1 MVRHVHVHNS
11 CNTCT
16 WKILKL
22 KFCPILEPT
31 LPPLTYQPHPQ
42 PGPTPTITTTQTT
55 PFNQQTAT
63 HPVNQQI
70 ATPTTQQS
78 TPPTT
83 QRLLVLYSND
93 PLVSTSLPQEAR
105 HTQAEYLQRVLDFV
119 QTLQLFSTVGGADGR
134 GQTAYTCIYDVFE
147 CQREHISNFM
157 LWSARQ
163 LESCDAVLLLMSP
176 QVGMVLRGGANVM
189 EMEKGL
195 VDTHTL
201 VNALPRKR
209 VLPVYLNIPRVL
221 EWLPGFLRSTPV
233 YSVDLLALQR
243 GMGEVASEEELARRA
258 YLLLDEDP
266 NLKDLRD
273 LLAVLRREPPPDNPR
288 IIIDLPSAVKGNDNC
303 IELVGCV
310 LTVI

>member
-1 MVRHVHVHNS
+1 
-11 CNTCT
+11 
-16 WKILKL
+16 
-22 KFCPILEPT
+22 
-31 LPPLTYQPHPQ
+31 
-42 PGPTPTITTTQTT
+42 
-55 PFNQQTAT
+55 
-63 HPVNQQI
+63 
-70 ATPTTQQS
+70 
-78 TPPTT
+78 
-83 QRLLVLYSND
+83 
-93 PLVSTSLPQEAR
+93 
-105 HTQAEYLQRVLDFV
+105 
-119 QTLQLFSTVGGADGR
+119 
-134 GQTAYTCIYDVFE
+134 
-147 CQREHISNFM
+147 
-157 LWSARQ
+157 
-163 LESCDAVLLLMSP
+163 
-176 QVGMVLRGGANVM
+176 M

-288 IIIDLPSAVKGNDNC
+288 IIIDLPSAVKGNDDC
-303 IELVGCV
+303 IEPGGLCTGNNIITAV
-310 LTVI
+310 TRH